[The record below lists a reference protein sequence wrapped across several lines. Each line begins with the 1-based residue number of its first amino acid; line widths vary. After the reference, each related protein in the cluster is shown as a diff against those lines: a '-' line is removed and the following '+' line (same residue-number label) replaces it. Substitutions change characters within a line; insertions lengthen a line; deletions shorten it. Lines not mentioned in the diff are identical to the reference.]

1 MNNSLPIA
9 LAGSTGQLPGNLN
22 WMNQLVLNHGSSFN
36 FFSPKNDSLY
46 EQDPAAFLKWEMDHT
61 LNNCGSVIAFLDDL
75 PSGSMGCNNVLVE
88 YAAKFGSKMYFC
100 SKTDLYQVP
109 ETKAQFKDIMRGR
122 TYLSVVF
129 EEYGVKVFD
138 TFEDLIEGWLK
149 DSQWNNTIVSLGLC
163 GEDYLWRESIESL
176 SQEIGWTHYNPQLP
190 PQVEWTP
197 ERATQEVAMKEGCP
211 FVVINLDDSLFPTLA
226 IASMAEVS
234 EMIQKPKFVVVVA
247 DFGKN
252 QQLSLLAD
260 PAQRASFIASRL
272 NLQLLLN
279 RHCGPR
285 LKHVKTI
292 DEAAAAVK
300 SLIAE
305 NIEAVQ
311 VK

>member
-9 LAGSTGQLPGNLN
+9 LAGSTGQLPGNIN
-22 WMNQLVLNHGSSFN
+22 WMDQLVQTHGNKFN
-36 FFSPKNDSLY
+36 FFSPKNDQLY

-61 LNNCGSVIAFLDDL
+61 LDKCGSVIAFLDDL

-109 ETKAQFKDIMRGR
+109 ETKDKYKDIMRGR
-122 TYLSVVF
+122 AYLTVAF
-129 EEYGVKVFD
+129 KAYGVKVFD
-138 TFEDLIEGWLK
+138 TFEEMIAGWLV
-149 DSQWNNTIVSLGLC
+149 DSLWNNSIVSLGLC
-163 GEDYLWRESIESL
+163 GEDYQWRKSIDTL

-190 PQVEWTP
+190 PEVEWTP
-197 ERATQEVAMKEGCP
+197 ECATQEIEMKDGCP
-211 FVVINLDDSLFPTLA
+211 FVVINLDDSMFPTLA

-234 EMIQKPKFVVVVA
+234 EMIHKPKFIVVIA
-247 DFGKN
+247 DFAKDH
-252 QQLSLLAD
+252 QLALLAD
-260 PAQRASFIASRL
+260 PTQRSSFMASRL

-305 NIEAVQ
+305 NIEAVK